1 MQILLNFLSL
11 NTISYGNMNGDI
23 YGISNPNTYS
33 KNPFPTVYEKINSSY
48 EFFDVYSP
56 PITSRYAEVYWTMM
70 PKVELPE
77 KIVNRFNG
85 KIMAIVG
92 YETDQVFPNGTS
104 VPITWAYN
112 HHYEAYIRSVE
123 TDLIKVETKAHQDY
137 GQYNHGSKELWKPNI
152 TGPLSF
158 LFFSEANGGEFR
170 QSFHGYPRNYAQ
182 LIRSPR
188 FFNIQPMQIDTR
200 NRDPK
205 YINQTKFVAGILPK
219 EAASPPNAVYS
230 GLLECPCTTRI
241 HKEMIHSYGVSLD
254 EKCARPVFNESICLN
269 ISRSIGGIYNSN
281 ISRVN
286 TSDLPSGCSYDKNL
300 MGETT
305 YIYINNFTSNIDCMN
320 DYGEYL
326 GEITRDSN
334 TNVTVQFNMT
344 ATQFILTMKGNSN
357 NWFGI
362 AFGAHTMS
370 DLPYSI
376 IVDGYGKV
384 FEQKLG
390 NHDQGKLLKTSI
402 NVKENIVIGGI
413 RTVQIIRNN
422 EGINSDY
429 YSFSADNANIPI
441 LLAVGSTPDF
451 KYHKFRGTNTLYLS
465 ALGGRTCVCDD
476 GHGGSINGLNFV
488 KNCLPEPYGDLLL
501 QRNPT
506 CFIGSYQG
514 GLSCCHHKNVLLD
527 ADQVQPTDE
536 MTYQLKFRFWFQE
549 LSGHKKLERFYY
561 QTEAYAGEYDIPKC
575 EEGTPPEDCI
585 HSITAHFQ
593 GRDMID
599 KNIIGNNKGFK
610 LIYLAPHC
618 HAPTCIDMELYNADT
633 GDLICNVNGDLG
645 KGTEDKYDEE
655 GYIKLNPCLFGEDE
669 GLLEPYLFKWDTNFT
684 SIKRNNNTNAHYGE
698 MASWQ
703 MRGIL
708 I

>member
-1 MQILLNFLSL
+1 MIILLNFLSL
-11 NTISYGNMNGDI
+11 YTISYGNMNGDV
-23 YGISNPNTYS
+23 YDISNPDTYS
-33 KNPFPTVYEKINSSY
+33 KNPFPTVYDKINSSY

-56 PITSRYAEVYWTMM
+56 PITSKYAEVYWTMM
-70 PKVELPE
+70 PKVELPKE
-77 KIVNRFNG
+77 IINRFNG
-85 KIMAIVG
+85 KIMAVVG
-92 YETDQVFPNGTS
+92 YESDQVFPNGTS

-112 HHYEAYIRSVE
+112 HHYEAYLRSVE
-123 TDLIKVETKAHQDY
+123 TELIRVESKPENDY

-152 TGPLSF
+152 TSPLSF
-158 LFFSEANGGEFR
+158 LFFSEANGGEYR

-219 EAASPPNAVYS
+219 AAASPPNACYS

-241 HKEMIHSYGVSLD
+241 HKEIIHSYGVSLD
-254 EKCARPVFNESICLN
+254 EKCTKPVFNESICLN
-269 ISRSIGGIYNSN
+269 ISKSIGGIYNSN
-281 ISRVN
+281 ISVVN

-305 YIYINNFTSNIDCMN
+305 HIYINNFTSNIDCMN
-320 DYGEYL
+320 DYGEYF
-326 GEITRDSN
+326 GDIIRDSN
-334 TNVTVQFNMT
+334 TNLTIQFNMT
-344 ATQFILTMKGNSN
+344 TTQFILTMTGNSN

-402 NVKENIVIGGI
+402 SIKENVVSGGI

-429 YSFSADNANIPI
+429 YSFSPDNANIPI
-441 LLAVGSTPDF
+441 LLAVGNTPDF

-465 ALGGRTCVCDD
+465 AIGGRTCVCDN

-488 KNCLPEPYGDLLL
+488 KNCRPEPYGDLLG
-501 QRNPT
+501 QHNPT
-506 CFIGSYQG
+506 CFIKSYQG
-514 GLSCCHHKNVLLD
+514 GLACCHHKNVLLD
-527 ADQVQPTDE
+527 SDQIQPTDE
-536 MTYQLKFRFWFQE
+536 MTYQLKFRFWFQDF
-549 LSGHKKLERFYY
+549 LGHKKLERFYY

-575 EEGTPPEDCI
+575 GEGIPPEYCI

-618 HAPTCIDMELYNADT
+618 HAPTCIDMELYNQDT
-633 GDLICNVNGDLG
+633 GDLICHVNGDLG

-655 GYIKLNPCLFGEDE
+655 GYIKLNPCLFGEDD
-669 GLLEPYLFKWDTNFT
+669 GLLEPHLFKWDTNFT
-684 SIKRNNNTNAHYGE
+684 SIKRNNNTNAHYGD

-708 I
+708 V

>member
-11 NTISYGNMNGDI
+11 QTLAHANMNGDT
-23 YGISNPNTYS
+23 YGISNPNTSS
-33 KNPFPTVYEKINSSY
+33 KNPFPTVYEKINSNY
-48 EFFDVYSP
+48 EYFDVYSP

-70 PKVELPE
+70 PKVELSKE
-77 KIVNRFNG
+77 IINRFNG
-85 KIMAIVG
+85 KVMAVVG
-92 YETDQVFPNGTS
+92 YESDQVFPNGTS

-112 HHYEAYIRSVE
+112 HHYEAYIRSS
-123 TDLIKVETKAHQDY
+123 LSNLYKVDTQSHIDY
-137 GQYNHGSKELWKPNI
+137 GQYNHGAKQIWKIND
-152 TGPLSF
+152 TFPLGS

-170 QSFHGYPRNYAQ
+170 QSFHGYPSNYAQ

-205 YINQTKFVAGILPK
+205 YINQTKFVSGILPR
-219 EAASPPNAVYS
+219 EAASPPNSCYS

-241 HKEMIHSYGVSLD
+241 HKDMIHSYGVSLD
-254 EKCARPVFNESICLN
+254 EKCDRPVFNESICLN

-286 TSDLPSGCSYDKNL
+286 TSDLPSGCSYDKNV
-300 MGETT
+300 MGDTT
-305 YIYINNFTSNIDCMN
+305 QIYINNFTSNIDCMN

-326 GEITRDSN
+326 GGITRDST
-334 TNVTVQFNMT
+334 TNLTIQFNMT
-344 ATQFILTMKGNSN
+344 TTQFILTITGNSD

-376 IVDGYGKV
+376 IVDGYGSV

-390 NHDQGKLLKTSI
+390 NHDQGKLLQKAIT
-402 NVKENIVIGGI
+402 VKENVVIGGI

-422 EGINSDY
+422 DGINSDY
-429 YSFSADNANIPI
+429 YSFSPDNANIPI
-441 LLAVGSTPDF
+441 LLAVGNTPGF

-465 ALGGRTCVCDD
+465 AIGGRTCVCDD

-488 KNCLPEPYGDLLL
+488 KNCKPEPYGDLLE
-501 QRNPT
+501 QHNPT

-549 LSGHKKLERFYY
+549 FSGHKKLERFYY

-575 EEGTPPEDCI
+575 EEGTPPEECI

-618 HAPTCIDMELYNADT
+618 HAPTCIDMELYNQDT
-633 GDLICNVNGDLG
+633 GDLICHVNGDLG
-645 KGTEDKYDEE
+645 KGTDMKYDEE

-669 GLLEPYLFKWDTNFT
+669 GLLEPHLFKWDTNFT
-684 SIKRNNNTNAHYGE
+684 SIKRNNNTNAHYGD

-703 MRGIL
+703 MRGIM